1 MSNCCFAVL
10 IKQCFK
16 LISCD
21 FLLLKK
27 KCCTSVKH
35 IAVLCYH
42 ALCLVVRLVD
52 DALYLDIDCRCYALA
67 VVLCMGEVSS
77 DEDLLL
83 IIGIADKADI
93 V

>member
-1 MSNCCFAVL
+1 M
-10 IKQCFK
+10 
-16 LISCD
+16 D
-21 FLLLKK
+21 E
-27 KCCTSVKH
+27 
-35 IAVLCYH
+35 
-42 ALCLVVRLVD
+42 VRLEFDD

-77 DEDLLL
+77 DEDLIL